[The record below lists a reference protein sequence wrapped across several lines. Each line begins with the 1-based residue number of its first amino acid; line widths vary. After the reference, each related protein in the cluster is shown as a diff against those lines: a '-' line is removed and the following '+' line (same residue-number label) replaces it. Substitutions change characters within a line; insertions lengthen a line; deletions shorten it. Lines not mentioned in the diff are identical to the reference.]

1 MTSATVHIAATEMP
15 IATALRQKD
24 SGDIASPPFDQTTEL
39 APDRFKAFWR

>member
-24 SGDIASPPFDQTTEL
+24 FGDIAPLPLDQTMQADGM
-39 APDRFKAFWR
+39 APASH